1 MQLANLSRADQHDY
15 HHHYPMFLLLVV
27 LQSPLFHHSACAQLI
42 YDGPSS
48 GSSLHADSVVMMT
61 CSTHSVVMMTYSTHS
76 VVMMTSTHGV
86 VMMTYSTH
94 GVVMMTYSTHND
106 IHNSE
111 WFVMGPAGSGS
122 CLHVNPLA
130 TSAWNALLVAHKRWV
145 LFPPGTP
152 CHHGLP
158 KLPGLEQE
166 AVSWF
171 THMYPRTQRDHWP
184 TAKPINDIQVTA
196 ANIPCGAVCISCFDQ
211 LLWASQ
217 MEQWL

>member
-1 MQLANLSRADQHDY
+1 
-15 HHHYPMFLLLVV
+15 MFLLLVIS
-27 LQSPLFHHSACAQLI
+27 QQHSACAQLI

-76 VVMMTSTHGV
+76 VVMMTYSTHGV

-130 TSAWNALLVAHKRWV
+130 TSAWNALLVAHKRWA
-145 LFPPGTP
+145 LFPPGDP
-152 CHHGLP
+152 LP
-158 KLPGLEQE
+158 PWVAQ
-166 AVSWF
+166 AAR
-171 THMYPRTQRDHWP
+171 PR
-184 TAKPINDIQVTA
+184 AGG
-196 ANIPCGAVCISCFDQ
+196 CQ
-211 LLWASQ
+211 LVHPYVPPHTIGIIGPLQNPSTTFR
-217 MEQWL
+217 